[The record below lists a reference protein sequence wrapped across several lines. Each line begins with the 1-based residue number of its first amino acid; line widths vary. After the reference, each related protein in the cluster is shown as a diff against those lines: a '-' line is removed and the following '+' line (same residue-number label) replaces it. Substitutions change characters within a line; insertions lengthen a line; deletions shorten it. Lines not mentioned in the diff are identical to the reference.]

1 MDEYYSLYGIL
12 YGCPFNE
19 RLNEC
24 PLIEF
29 DRFSFQDKM
38 HIFNA
43 LTKEE
48 KQDVLNKHNVCLKKR
63 EKHRDILF

>member
-12 YGCPFNE
+12 YGCPFKE

-29 DRFSFQDKM
+29 DRFSFQNKIL
-38 HIFNA
+38 IFNA

-48 KQDVLNKHNVCLKKR
+48 KQDILNKHKVCLRVR